1 MTRAPP
7 TTRDLHL
14 LETGRLAELGMQSAE
29 LVHELR
35 QPVFATAGL
44 TQLARA
50 ELDRAT
56 PDLDRLRG
64 QLDGV
69 MQQIELLQVLL
80 SRFGGAGR
88 RPSSVGA
95 PVLLAPPVTAAV
107 QMLEPRARSAGLVL
121 VLELV
126 EGKTQVLSEV
136 VALQQV
142 AANLLQNALDAAR
155 SRVVVRVEGAVL
167 RVIDDGPDPGPD
179 VLQRLFEPFFTTK
192 PPGKGTGLG
201 LAVTRHLVEAHGG
214 SLRLERLGD
223 TTVATV
229 ELQAVPPRRGP

>member
-7 TTRDLHL
+7 APRDLHL

-35 QPVFATAGL
+35 QPVFASVGL
-44 TQLARA
+44 AQLARA
-50 ELDRAT
+50 ELDRPAV
-56 PDLDRLRG
+56 DLERLRG
-64 QLDGV
+64 QLDGLV
-69 MQQIELLQVLL
+69 QQLDLMHALLG
-80 SRFGGAGR
+80 RYGGAGR
-88 RPSSVGA
+88 RPSTVGG

-107 QMLEPRARSAGLVL
+107 QMLDPRARSAGLSL

-126 EGKTQVLSEV
+126 DGQSQVLGEV
-136 VALQQV
+136 VAIQQV

-155 SRVVVRVEGAVL
+155 SRVRVRVEGAVL
-167 RVIDDGPDPGPD
+167 RVLDDGPDPGPD
-179 VLQRLFEPFFTTK
+179 VLGRLFEPFFTTK

-223 TTVATV
+223 STVATV
-229 ELQAVPPRRGP
+229 QFQAVSPRKGP